1 MRGLT
6 PIVKN
11 LLILNVL
18 MFILF
23 QGMQVINP
31 YLLCLYYPSSPY
43 FQPYQ
48 MVTHMFMHAN
58 MSHLLMNMIGLY
70 FFGPPLEHL
79 WGGKRFLFFYL
90 FAGFGAFILHLFV
103 RYLELNYGALPPEAI
118 NQPMLG
124 ASGAVFGILAGFGL
138 KFPNQRVMLL
148 FPPIPMKA
156 WVFVLVYAGLELFLG
171 LGPFQTGIAH
181 FAHLGG
187 ALFGLILI
195 LYWNKFGSQYRR
207 R

>member
-1 MRGLT
+1 MQGLT
-6 PIVKN
+6 NVVKN

-18 MFILF
+18 MYILF
-23 QGMQVINP
+23 QAIQIINP
-31 YLLCLYYPSSPY
+31 LALCLYYPTSEY

-48 MVTHMFMHAN
+48 LISHMFMHAN
-58 MSHLLMNMIGLY
+58 ISHLAMNMIGLY

-90 FAGFGAFILHLFV
+90 FAGFGAFLLHLLV
-103 RYLELNYGALPPEAI
+103 RYIELNHGGLPPGAI

-124 ASGAVFGILAGFGL
+124 ASGAVFGILMGFGM

-156 WVFVLVYAGLELFLG
+156 WVFVLLYAGLELFLG
-171 LGPFQTGIAH
+171 FGRFQTGVAH
-181 FAHLGG
+181 FAHIGG
-187 ALFGLILI
+187 ALFGLLLI
-195 LYWNKFGSQYRR
+195 IYWNKFGTRYRR
-207 R
+207 